1 VEDQFTV
8 RELAVMLFLAR
19 GSQDIFDIA
28 REHLIEATRELRMAK
43 IRSASPCPRDLN
55 RPSRTQPTSAGLY
68 GLPYIRESRPSK

>member
-28 REHLIEATRELRMAK
+28 REHLIKATRDCEWRKSGVHRLARA
-43 IRSASPCPRDLN
+43 
-55 RPSRTQPTSAGLY
+55 T
-68 GLPYIRESRPSK
+68 